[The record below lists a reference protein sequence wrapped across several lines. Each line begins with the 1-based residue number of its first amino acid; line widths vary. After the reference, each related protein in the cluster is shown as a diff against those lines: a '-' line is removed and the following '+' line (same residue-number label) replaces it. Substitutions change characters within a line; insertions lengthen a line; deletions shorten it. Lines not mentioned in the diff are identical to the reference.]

1 MTLLGLVQRPDLV
14 LKKRNS
20 KKTSLKFISEESAL
34 IQPVETISKAHAA
47 GGLYKNTS
55 HLHLFQSNSYS
66 ELPRLNL
73 PFQVKRR
80 MRITCTSSSRNP
92 WPAVSLPH
100 AWGWEKSPEKRRRKT
115 QMAGLATKS
124 KFWRLEGAYSQRL
137 TKTRVPNLTK
147 NYQNIELSAYVV
159 KLHL

>member
-1 MTLLGLVQRPDLV
+1 MISNKMSHETGVNCSLWKLIYPEDKKVFIKKNVIVTLLGLVQRPDLV

-34 IQPVETISKAHAA
+34 IQPVETISKTHVA
-47 GGLYKNTS
+47 GRLYKNTS

-66 ELPRLNL
+66 ELLRLNL

-92 WPAVSLPH
+92 
-100 AWGWEKSPEKRRRKT
+100 
-115 QMAGLATKS
+115 
-124 KFWRLEGAYSQRL
+124 
-137 TKTRVPNLTK
+137 
-147 NYQNIELSAYVV
+147 
-159 KLHL
+159 

>member
-1 MTLLGLVQRPDLV
+1 MVQRPDLV

-34 IQPVETISKAHAA
+34 IQPVETISKTHVA
-47 GGLYKNTS
+47 GRLYKNTS

-115 QMAGLATKS
+115 QMAGLATK
-124 KFWRLEGAYSQRL
+124 F
-137 TKTRVPNLTK
+137 
-147 NYQNIELSAYVV
+147 NIEADVMRQDRRRK
-159 KLHL
+159 KLCISFTIETDCFLDCYLFLKV